1 MEQFNFATFG
11 GGCFWC
17 VEAIYSEIKGIFSVE
32 SGYSGGHTENP
43 SYEEVCSEIT
53 GHAEVVQIKYD
64 EDIIDFEEL
73 LLIFFTIHD
82 PTTLNRQG
90 YDVRTQYRSAIFFH
104 SVEQKLKSE
113 KFINNLIKKNIFEN
127 IVTEVTEFTKFFKA
141 EEYHQSYYEKNPGN
155 SYCQYNI
162 DPKLIKLRSDFKD
175 FLNK

>member
-73 LLIFFTIHD
+73 LLIFFTIHWSSYKIY
-82 PTTLNRQG
+82 LIVKRQLTR
-90 YDVRTQYRSAIFFH
+90 Y
-104 SVEQKLKSE
+104 L
-113 KFINNLIKKNIFEN
+113 
-127 IVTEVTEFTKFFKA
+127 
-141 EEYHQSYYEKNPGN
+141 
-155 SYCQYNI
+155 
-162 DPKLIKLRSDFKD
+162 
-175 FLNK
+175 